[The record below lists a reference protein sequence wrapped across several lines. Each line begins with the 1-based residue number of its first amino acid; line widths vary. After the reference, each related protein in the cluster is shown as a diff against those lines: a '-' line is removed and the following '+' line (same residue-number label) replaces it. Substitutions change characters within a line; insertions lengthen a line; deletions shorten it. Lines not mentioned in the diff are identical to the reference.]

1 MKTGELPK
9 GGDTVQERGGPVAF
23 EVISVGVV
31 DENELLALG
40 LRACLADHPLLR
52 VTTRA
57 DEPLDVAVVSPRV
70 AEEQSFGCPLVVCGD
85 PPAGLAPGNVVLAL
99 LPPGALTAG
108 QLVASVQAAAA
119 GLRVGRPDDPSDDSR
134 EIQDR
139 RDSRRPRNPDRSKAP
154 DKRVPERRV
163 IANGGSRSRP
173 NGGSEQVSSV
183 SVEAALKAIADS
195 QRRRILSLVRDGELS
210 AGIIATHFDVS
221 RPAISQH
228 LHTLK
233 EAGLLRE
240 RREGTRRLYRV
251 RQEGLA
257 PVEAFLDALLPERPS
272 LEDPLAGVARRIPAG
287 TSSGSS

>member
-1 MKTGELPK
+1 MRTGELPAD
-9 GGDTVQERGGPVAF
+9 GDVAQERGGSVVF
-23 EVISVGVV
+23 GVISVGVV

-57 DEPLDVAVVSPRV
+57 DEPLDVAIVSPRV
-70 AEEQSFGCPLVVCGD
+70 AEERSFRCPLVVCGD
-85 PPAGLAPGNVVLAL
+85 PPGELAPGNVVLAV

-119 GLRVGRPDDPSDDSR
+119 GLSVGRPDEPRSSSAVPGR
-134 EIQDR
+134 QL
-139 RDSRRPRNPDRSKAP
+139 SRRPNT
-154 DKRVPERRV
+154 KRVTESRV
-163 IANGGSRSRP
+163 IANGGRQRRP
-173 NGGSEQVSSV
+173 TGGPDQVGSA
-183 SVEAALKAIADS
+183 SVEAALKAIADA

-210 AGIIATHFDVS
+210 AGTIATHFDVS

-233 EAGLLRE
+233 EAGLLQE

-251 RQEGLA
+251 RSEGLA

-272 LEDPLAGVARRIPAG
+272 VEEPVLVAAPNKVPLVR
-287 TSSGSS
+287 